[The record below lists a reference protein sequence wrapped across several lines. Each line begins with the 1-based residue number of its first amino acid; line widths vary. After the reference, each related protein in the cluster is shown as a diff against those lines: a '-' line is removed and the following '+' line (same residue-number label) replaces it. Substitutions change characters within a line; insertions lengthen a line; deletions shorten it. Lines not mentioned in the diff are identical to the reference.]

1 MRILIIVLLSSII
14 FIQCNNS
21 EAQKNKLSQ
30 EENNTSNNDGNSSNE
45 KKYNW
50 QKLEMFELKNN
61 KGTVDALI
69 PLPATWKLNTEGATM
84 IGPNGIRV
92 TDFPGKSFM
101 INYDPSLQYAY
112 SQSPQ
117 REMPG
122 IDRLIEEDII
132 PEVSKKGWQYIRHY
146 EIPEIS
152 KMDKWYSDQLYKA
165 VPSKTDV
172 RVYGTE
178 WKKDNGDKAFII
190 LHLNVS
196 NTQQMQTWY
205 YFYSML
211 VADADAFELAKKQLV
226 FGLSNMRYNLEPIM
240 AYNREEAA
248 RVGQSWETFNRKMKA
263 NQAAFE
269 ASQIA
274 HVNKSNAIND
284 AIMSGWK
291 AQNAASDKNQEQFI
305 DNIYE
310 NQKVRNTETGQTY
323 KVQQGYN
330 QYWMNNDGEYIGTK
344 SNTYNPNLDDN
355 MNDKKWE
362 ELKEVR

>member
-30 EENNTSNNDGNSSNE
+30 EENNTSNNDGNSSYE
-45 KKYNW
+45 KKNNW

-61 KGTVDALI
+61 KGIVDALI

-178 WKKDNGDKAFII
+178 WKK
-190 LHLNVS
+190 
-196 NTQQMQTWY
+196 
-205 YFYSML
+205 
-211 VADADAFELAKKQLV
+211 
-226 FGLSNMRYNLEPIM
+226 IM
-240 AYNREEAA
+240 A
-248 RVGQSWETFNRKMKA
+248 RKPSS
-263 NQAAFE
+263 F
-269 ASQIA
+269 
-274 HVNKSNAIND
+274 
-284 AIMSGWK
+284 
-291 AQNAASDKNQEQFI
+291 
-305 DNIYE
+305 Y
-310 NQKVRNTETGQTY
+310 T
-323 KVQQGYN
+323 
-330 QYWMNNDGEYIGTK
+330 
-344 SNTYNPNLDDN
+344 
-355 MNDKKWE
+355 
-362 ELKEVR
+362 